1 MKIKL
6 SDHFTYPRL
15 FKFVF
20 PSIAMMLFTSIY
32 VVIDGIFVSMYAG
45 KTAFAALN
53 LIWPILSLTCG
64 SGYMISTGGS
74 ALVGRYLGKGEQDKA
89 EIYFSMLVCVTIATG
104 IILGAIGLS
113 VLKPVAM
120 FFGAKGEMM
129 KYCLQYGGILLI
141 SMFLNMLQIF
151 FQFFLITAGKP
162 GLNLAFTIAA
172 GLTNMVLDFVFVGL
186 FHWGISGAALATA
199 ASQFVG
205 GALPLIYFWLPNTS
219 HLRLRKTYID
229 WKALWKTCSNG
240 VSELLSNISGSLVTI
255 LYNFQLMKIAGENG
269 IAAYG
274 VLMYVTFFF
283 MAICIGYSYGCAPIV
298 SFNLGSGNTKELKN
312 IFRKSVLILGV
323 GSLLLTLAAEIFAE
337 PMSRIFVGYDAEL
350 LQLTIRGF
358 RLYSFSF
365 LISGFNIFG
374 SSFFTALNDGPVSAI
389 LSFMRTL
396 VFQVSSLI
404 IMPLLFRLDGI
415 WTAIIVAE
423 GLAFLLTLWYLNNKK
438 DQYHYI

>member
-53 LIWPILSLTCG
+53 LIWPILSLT
-64 SGYMISTGGS
+64 SGACFMISTGGS
-74 ALVGRYLGKGEQDKA
+74 ALVGRYLGKGDQERA

-104 IILGAIGLS
+104 IILGALGLS
-113 VLKPVAM
+113 VLKPVAL
-120 FFGAKGEMM
+120 FFGARGEMM
-129 KYCLQYGGILLI
+129 KYCLQYGGILLV

-162 GLNLAFTIAA
+162 GLNLTFTLAA

-205 GALPLIYFWLPNTS
+205 GALPLIYFWLPNSS
-219 HLRLRKTYID
+219 HLHLRKTCMD

-240 VSELLSNISGSLVTI
+240 ISELLSNISGSLVTI

-298 SFNLGSGNTKELKN
+298 SFNLGAGNTAELKN
-312 IFRKSVLILGV
+312 IFKKSVLILGV
-323 GSLLLTLAAEIFAE
+323 GGLLLTLTAEIFAE